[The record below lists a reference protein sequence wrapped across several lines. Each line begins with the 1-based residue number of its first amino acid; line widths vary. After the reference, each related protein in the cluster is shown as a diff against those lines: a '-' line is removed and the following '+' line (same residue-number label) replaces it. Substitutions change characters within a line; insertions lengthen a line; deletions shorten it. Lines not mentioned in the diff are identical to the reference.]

1 MWLKRAL
8 HLIAYTIGL
17 FMIGTTWISELPVY
31 EQIFRTGIVLY
42 LSIIYI
48 EFVDGSMLDSMKL
61 SVLFEERKLE
71 EEKSAIEGLMQA
83 SNQSIYWIRMVQQS
97 ETAQE
102 RDFFATK
109 LVEHIK
115 YIEEMKVPKKYK
127 KDQQDIL
134 REIKGFHTGGGNQ
147 PLSES

>member
-1 MWLKRAL
+1 MWLKRAM

-48 EFVDGSMLDSMKL
+48 EFVDGSMLGNMKL
-61 SVLFEERKLE
+61 SVLFEGRKME

-97 ETAQE
+97 ETSQE

-109 LVEHIK
+109 LNEHIEN
-115 YIEEMKVPKKYK
+115 IEEMKIPKKYK

-134 REIKGFHTGGGNQ
+134 REIKGFYTGGSKQSVDEG
-147 PLSES
+147 